1 MSQDTKTIKTKMAT
15 VGNLKKIT
23 KAMEMVARGK
33 MKKAVH
39 NAVSARS
46 YARFALELLVNLSGD
61 KENGSPFLVSPKGG
75 ERNLFLHI
83 ASNKG
88 LCGGYNASLL
98 RSIAISLKGEEKSNV
113 DIVAVGKYAARHG
126 DKTGVSVIKRF
137 DNISEDINIGEI
149 EELCDFVINNFL
161 SGRYKKVFVSYAN
174 FVSAF
179 KQDPVVRQ
187 LLPVSRESL
196 TETIEKAGGE
206 EDNIVLNTKR
216 DLNIGN
222 KSVYLFEPSEA
233 DVLNLVVPRL
243 VRSQIYQSLLEA
255 GASEQSARMVAMK
268 NANESAN
275 KMSKELL
282 LSYNKARQAGITKE
296 ILEIAAGA
304 DAVAG

>member
-33 MKKAVH
+33 MKKAIS
-39 NAVSARS
+39 NALNARY
-46 YARFALELLVNLSGD
+46 YAKFALELLVNLSED
-61 KENGSPFLVSPKGG
+61 KDNSSPFLVSPKTG
-75 ERNLFLHI
+75 EKVLFLHI

-88 LCGGYNASLL
+88 LCGGYNASLF
-98 RSIAISLKGEEKSNV
+98 RSLSARLEKDERANV
-113 DIVAVGKYAARHG
+113 DVVAVGKYAARHG
-126 DKTGVSVIKRF
+126 GKIGVSVIKRF
-137 DNISEDINIGEI
+137 DNISEDIKVAET
-149 EELCDFVINNFL
+149 EELCDFVINSFL
-161 SGRYKKVFVSYAN
+161 AGKYKKVFVSYAN

-179 KQDPVVRQ
+179 KQYPVARQ
-187 LLPVSRESL
+187 LLPVSKESL
-196 TETIEKAGGE
+196 IETSEKSGGE
-206 EDNIVLNTKR
+206 EDLIHIDREK
-216 DLNIGN
+216 DLSIGN
-222 KSVYLFEPSEA
+222 KSVYIFEPSEA
-233 DVLNLVVPRL
+233 AVLEIVVPKL
-243 VRSQIYQSLLEA
+243 IRSQIYQSLLEA

-304 DAVAG
+304 DAVQS